1 MPGPVPGGGEWVDL
15 VDHPATCSECGDP
28 QAVVGFDPDRDQVFG
43 GVAGFGECLEQSG
56 EPGGVVVD
64 SSPAHDFAQVV
75 EDCEVVMVFGPIDSA
90 VQSHRASQCRCAGC
104 EQIGRAHV

>member
-1 MPGPVPGGGEWVDL
+1 MVDR

-64 SSPAHDFAQVV
+64 SSPAHDFARSLR
-75 EDCEVVMVFGPIDSA
+75 IAKS
-90 VQSHRASQCRCAGC
+90 
-104 EQIGRAHV
+104 